1 VGKIK
6 KMIRKRLLWPMVS
19 GGVAWVAG
27 IAADR
32 MLHASLHR
40 ARGDR
45 RHGTLA
51 RSAATAALAGTAELL
66 AMRGTAYALSRLGWK
81 RKKGKKH

>member
-1 VGKIK
+1 VAKLKKKIK
-6 KMIRKRLLWPMVS
+6 RRVILPMLS

-32 MLHASLHR
+32 LLHAGLRR
-40 ARGDR
+40 AGKYGRN
-45 RHGTLA
+45 GTLA

-66 AMRGTAYALSRLGWK
+66 AVRGTHYALARVL
-81 RKKGKKH
+81 GKKYRG